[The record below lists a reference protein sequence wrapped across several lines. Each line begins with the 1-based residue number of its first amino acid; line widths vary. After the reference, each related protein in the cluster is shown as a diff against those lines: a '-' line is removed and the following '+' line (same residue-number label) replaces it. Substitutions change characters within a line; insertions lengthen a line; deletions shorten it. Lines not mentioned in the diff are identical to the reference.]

1 MFSFKKLFFAVLM
14 FFCVSAIATHA
25 NNKSATIII
34 DKNTTFQRIT
44 GFGGF
49 VNSPQFAYN
58 HMTTAE
64 IRRLWGKNSEMGY
77 NIMRIYLPVG
87 ESNWSQSLATAKL
100 AKELG
105 LILFASPWSP
115 PAEWKTNGMIAGATQ
130 DANGNYQNVGSLK
143 VEHYEDYA
151 HYLNNYVKYLR
162 NNGVELDGISIQNE
176 PDYTVTYAG
185 CRFTPAEMATFIK
198 NYGHIITC
206 PIIAAEGV
214 GITDNYA
221 NALMANDVI
230 DKLGIFGGHQY
241 GAIQTAHKNFRAKG
255 KEVWMTEF
263 LINWNANKTEAQSR
277 NYDWKLDAFDFA
289 DAVNT
294 CMLSEVNAWVHYAA
308 KRYYGMMGDGTRGI
322 ANGVITKRG
331 YILSHFAK
339 YVTGTTRIQHTFRD
353 DSNVLKGSSYVSV
366 TGDSVVVMVINSS
379 DNAYDLTF
387 DLPFYTKKAQRI
399 LTTTSVSMS
408 VANYDYATETLR
420 PKIEVPASSVTTYV
434 FVKNSDRPASFMTGA
449 AMYHSK
455 IETQSPTTSGYGTA
469 FRLSGTTRT
478 FKHDAPLLSQS
489 TSVSNGYLAL
499 SQPYNRL
506 LMNIRSLTSAGQLNS
521 DNTTLHYVD
530 NNNTVVSQNFG
541 KIDLNRDGMQLAF
554 DLSRHALPNGC
565 KGLLRITN
573 SNFNSVLTLNFG
585 DVFFVMG
592 NEKMYKFGG
601 IYGKADSEL
610 LNCIDDRTFT
620 ALDFSDVTQ
629 VPADF
634 NLHDV
639 VANKNMVF
647 VTPSK
652 LTATNTIHA
661 GTATKLHLA
670 DGNGDFF
677 SPVNFVADEAI
688 YDCTVSAYALASIP
702 FDAQIPTGL
711 KVFSVDI
718 SNGAMQAEPFV
729 GNTIPAHTVVLLK
742 GNGNYRF
749 VGSGNVSSP
758 LLNNKEPFISSYIA
772 VNVPVGSYA
781 FVVENN
787 VPMLRRITATDFVN
801 LLPFR
806 GFVRV
811 PTSSASSMAVNVN
824 DPTSVSKNIE
834 NLTIIS
840 TEYYDLM
847 GAKISSHQLQPS
859 TIYLKRMR
867 MSDGS
872 TQVQKVLLD
881 KFGK

>member
-1 MFSFKKLFFAVLM
+1 MLFS
-14 FFCVSAIATHA
+14 S
-25 NNKSATIII
+25 NKQAMILINK
-34 DKNTTFQRIT
+34 DQTFQRIT

-49 VNSPQFAYN
+49 VNSPQFQYN

-87 ESNWSQSLATAKL
+87 ESNWPQSLATARL

-176 PDYTVTYAG
+176 HDYTVTYAG

-221 NALMANDVI
+221 NALLANDVV

-241 GAIQTAHKNFRAKG
+241 GAVQTAHKNFRAKG

-277 NYDWKLDAFDFA
+277 NYNWKLDAFDFA
-289 DAVNT
+289 EAVNT

-308 KRYYGMMGDGTRGI
+308 KRYYGIMGDGTRGI
-322 ANGVITKRG
+322 PNSTITKRG
-331 YILSHFAK
+331 FILSHFAK

-353 DSNVLKGSSYVSV
+353 DSNVLKGSTYLSKS
-366 TGDSVVVMVINSS
+366 GDSVVVMVINSS
-379 DNAYDLTF
+379 DDAYDLTF

-408 VANYDYATETLR
+408 ASNYDYANETLR

-434 FVKNSDRPASFMTGA
+434 FVKNSDRPASLMTGA

-455 IETQSPTTSGYGTA
+455 IETQSPTTSAYGTA

-499 SQPYNRL
+499 TNPYNRL
-506 LMNIRSLTSAGQLNS
+506 LMNVRSLSTTGQLNS

-530 NNNTVVSQNFG
+530 NNNSVVSQNFG
-541 KIDLNRDGMQLAF
+541 KIDLKREGMQLAF
-554 DLSRHALPNGC
+554 DLSRYTLPNGC

-573 SNFNSVLTLNFG
+573 SNFSSVLTLNFG
-585 DVFFVMG
+585 DVFLSMG

-601 IYGKADSEL
+601 IYSKADTEL

-634 NLHDV
+634 NLHEV

-647 VTPSK
+647 VTPTK

-670 DGNGDFF
+670 DASGDFYTPQ
-677 SPVNFVADEAI
+677 SFVADEAM
-688 YDCTVSAYALASIP
+688 YDCTVNGFALVSIP
-702 FDAQIPTGL
+702 FEAQIPEGI
-711 KVFSVDI
+711 KVFSVAI

-729 GNTIPAHTVVLLK
+729 GNTIPAHSIVLLK
-742 GNGNYRF
+742 GNGNYSF
-749 VGSGNVSSP
+749 AGSGNVSSP
-758 LLNNKEPFISSYIA
+758 LLVSSGNFNSTYIS
-772 VNVPVGSYA
+772 VNVPVGEYA
-781 FVVENN
+781 FVNENN
-787 VPMLRRITATDFVN
+787 VPILRRIAATDYVG
-801 LLPFR
+801 LAPFR
-806 GFVRV
+806 AFVSV
-811 PTSSASSMAVNVN
+811 PTSSASSMAVHVN
-824 DPTSVSKNIE
+824 DPTSVKNNTE

-840 TEYYDLM
+840 TEYFNLM
-847 GAKISSHQLQPS
+847 GAKISSSQLQPS
-859 TIYLKRMR
+859 SIYVKRMR

-872 TQVQKVLLD
+872 TQTEKVMVD
-881 KFGK
+881 